1 MKRVLSGMQS
11 SGQLTIGNYI
21 GALRNF
27 VKLQELHR
35 CYFMV
40 VDMHAITVPQDPAA
54 LREQTESI
62 ASLYIASA
70 RPIRHLSSYS
80 PMFTHMQS

>member
-21 GALRNF
+21 GALRNY
-27 VKLQELHR
+27 VKLQHLHR

-54 LREQTESI
+54 
-62 ASLYIASA
+62 
-70 RPIRHLSSYS
+70 
-80 PMFTHMQS
+80 

>member
-40 VDMHAITVPQDPAA
+40 VDMHAITVPQIQRRSANKRSPL
-54 LREQTESI
+54 LRYT
-62 ASLYIASA
+62 LL
-70 RPIRHLSSYS
+70 RV
-80 PMFTHMQS
+80 